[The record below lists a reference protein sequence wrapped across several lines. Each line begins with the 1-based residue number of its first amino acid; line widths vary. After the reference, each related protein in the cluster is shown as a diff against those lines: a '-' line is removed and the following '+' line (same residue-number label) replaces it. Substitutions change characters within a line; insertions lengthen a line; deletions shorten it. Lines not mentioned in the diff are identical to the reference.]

1 MRSIFANSHSL
12 LQSGQTL
19 LVFNQRWMQ
28 SKWKTWPQQPK
39 AMLRPFSLLG
49 LGFAWYSIDG
59 SFNEFLQMAQ
69 VSAQMSQDH
78 MQTCASM
85 AFMVARFRGRVASLE
100 RRARGGGGASLGGGR
115 RAAFGALSMDA
126 LSETMRARR
135 GRRVIQ
141 HSTF

>member
-19 LVFNQRWMQ
+19 RVFSQRWMQ

-39 AMLRPFSLLG
+39 AIERPFSLFG
-49 LGFAWYSIDG
+49 DGFAWYSIDG
-59 SFNEFLQMAQ
+59 SLSEFRQMAQ

-85 AFMVARFRGRVASLE
+85 AFLVALWGGSSV
-100 RRARGGGGASLGGGR
+100 RR
-115 RAAFGALSMDA
+115 
-126 LSETMRARR
+126 
-135 GRRVIQ
+135 
-141 HSTF
+141 

>member
-12 LQSGQTL
+12 LHKGHTD
-19 LVFNQRWMQ
+19 LVLSQRWMQ

-39 AMLRPFSLLG
+39 AIDKPFSLLG

-85 AFMVARFRGRVASLE
+85 AFVVVCFRGRVASLE
-100 RRARGGGGASLGGGR
+100 RRARDGGGASLGGGQ
-115 RAAFGALSMDA
+115 RAAFRVLSMGA
-126 LSETMRARR
+126 QTETMRARR
-135 GRRVIQ
+135 GRRVIP